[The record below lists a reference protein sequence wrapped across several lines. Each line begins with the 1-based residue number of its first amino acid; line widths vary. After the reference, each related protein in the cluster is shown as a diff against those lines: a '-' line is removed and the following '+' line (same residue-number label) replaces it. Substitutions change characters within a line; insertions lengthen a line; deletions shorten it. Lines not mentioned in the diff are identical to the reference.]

1 MNKIYSILILFLML
15 SFSAFPQESSFYDAP
30 FGGGAGY
37 IGGWIFPKVYG
48 LNSVLHDFGTP
59 NLSKGG
65 FYTSGGTGFIYLGI
79 LRNFRIGGV
88 GFGGNYS
95 TNGTSYE
102 VITSPTPTG
111 ANRVIRFNNEAEYS
125 LSGGG
130 ITIEYTIPYVRDF
143 GISIGAL
150 IGRGSLNISLYRN
163 TGSMSWQSYWDAAN
177 QSSSSN
183 ISSTIKDSYWIFT
196 PMLNIDIPA
205 YHLLCFRVGAG
216 YQLTFGESWE
226 YDNNQNITNPPS
238 NVNGN
243 CFYIQAGVL
252 IGIFSF

>member
-48 LNSVLHDFGTP
+48 LNPLLNSFGVA
-59 NLSKGG
+59 NLSKSG
-65 FYTSGGTGFIYLGI
+65 FYTSGGTGFIYLGV
-79 LRNFRIGGV
+79 LSNFRIGGV
-88 GFGGNYS
+88 GFGGSFSSSGRS
-95 TNGTSYE
+95 TE
-102 VITSPTPTG
+102 VSQPTPTG
-111 ANRVIRFNNEAEYS
+111 PAKYITFDNEAVYS
-125 LSGGG
+125 INGGG
-130 ITIEYTIPYVRDF
+130 ITIEYTIPYVRNF
-143 GISIGAL
+143 GISIGAQ
-150 IGRGSLNISLYRN
+150 IGIGSLNISLYRN
-163 TGSMSWQSYWDAAN
+163 TGNTSWQSYWEGAN
-177 QSSSSN
+177 RFPN
-183 ISSTIKDSYWIFT
+183 TNFSSTIKDSYWIFT

-216 YQLTFGESWE
+216 YQLTFGDNWK
-226 YDNNQNITNPPS
+226 YDNNQNLISPPS

-243 CFYIQAGVL
+243 SFYIQAGVL